1 MDFQAVFFDFDGVIL
16 DSVHVKTAAFAAMF
30 QPYGPDVER
39 QVVAYHLANGGMSRF
54 EKFSYYY
61 QTLLNRTIS
70 PAELAG
76 LDREF
81 SDLVL
86 EKVIRSPFID
96 GALEALNKLKKAKIP
111 AYVVSGTPET
121 EIKLIVK
128 KKKLDPYFREV
139 HGSPRHK
146 EEIVAEILKDSKFS
160 PARCLFIGDAMSDY
174 NAARITGT
182 NFLGIVANSGKSPF
196 HADCL
201 TSQSVVLAG
210 QLAL

>member
-1 MDFQAVFFDFDGVIL
+1 
-16 DSVHVKTAAFAAMF
+16 
-30 QPYGPDVER
+30 
-39 QVVAYHLANGGMSRF
+39 
-54 EKFSYYY
+54 
-61 QTLLNRTIS
+61 
-70 PAELAG
+70 
-76 LDREF
+76 
-81 SDLVL
+81 VL

-96 GALEALNKLKKAKIP
+96 GALEALNKLKKAKTP
-111 AYVVSGTPET
+111 AYVVSGTPEA

-128 KKKLDPYFREV
+128 KKKLDPYFKEV

-146 EEIVAEILKDSKFS
+146 EEIVAEILKNSKFS